1 MAQVIERP
9 RRERE
14 PDEAKLPRILAI
26 VVTHAGRKWLT
37 SSLVALNLQSYPF
50 LDVLVVDDASP
61 VEEGAPALKRIAK
74 RHLRRRRWGF
84 LKTPRPLGFGGAINW
99 AMSRVKVNADLL
111 LFIHDDAELTPDSV
125 ERMVARLRSDESTAI
140 VGPKIVSWDDPTR
153 LEEIGMAADRFGY
166 PYKGLEAD
174 EIDLGQHDVSQE
186 VFYVTSTC
194 MLVRHDVFRQLK
206 GWDARMRAFSED
218 LDLCWRARLLGH
230 TVKVEPLAKARHAIA
245 MAKGER
251 PSRFTPARYFIR
263 RNRFRAVMKNV
274 SAPRLVG
281 LIPQILIL
289 TFVEMIGFIVLR
301 QPSEILNLLRALGW
315 NSLHGFQ
322 TLTERRRT
330 QRDRKVPDRRMR
342 RLMVRESTRV
352 RAYVGNQADRLE
364 EAWGRLAATI
374 AARRDA
380 FRAAGSRTIGAII
393 AIAVVAMICVLLA
406 FRHHL
411 WGPPAAVGE
420 LLPYPER
427 ATALLRAW
435 ASPWQGVGLG
445 QPGPAPP
452 ALALFGLVPLV
463 TFGAAGAAQ
472 KLLVIGLGFIA
483 LIGGYQLISDV
494 ADRRSRLVAGFA
506 YALGAVGYAGVRDGD
521 LGALVF
527 GAAAP
532 FVLHSLIRLTGWVR
546 PAGWNRNRGI
556 ARVALGSAIS
566 AALVPGSLLL
576 YLLAAVLLAVFRVEL
591 GSPRRSLQGLGLA
604 ALGLL
609 VGWALLLPWSW
620 TWFAEGGALRTLMTT
635 NWQLFSANFADDGM
649 ASVILGQTP
658 QGPVLFGLALPL
670 LGIVAVLT
678 GEGQRRKLA
687 VALWA
692 IVALCGLIVSVTAAG
707 MLRPL
712 VSTPTEATVLA
723 SLAFSGLAGLAVGAF
738 RLDLPRRGLGWVHP
752 LTLLGLAGAAF
763 LAVVGLVP
771 QMWAGEWRPGGRAE
785 AANVA
790 AATEVRSLFDAAREE
805 GQFRA
810 LWVGDIWSSG
820 RPTVA
825 RPDEDLFITGS
836 RGQILSDLFERNR
849 GPGDEA
855 LERVLASIEEGATDR
870 AGRLLGA
877 FNIRFVVLERQS
889 GTHRW
894 LNQRDLALVRDRPNY
909 ILLENQDELQ
919 RAAVYNEIPVYVRAL
934 DEDDATVTSAGPAI
948 ERKILNQRA
957 PGSYHSSAA
966 SGPGFVFVAESNDPA
981 WRAELAGRSLDRTP
995 ADWGNAF
1002 QLPAATEGPISVS
1015 YPVRIG
1021 HVLWLLT
1028 AAFAWIVVVGAS
1040 FSRRRSSEEVGA

>member
-1 MAQVIERP
+1 MAQVIEQTRY
-9 RRERE
+9 ERE

-26 VVTHAGRKWLT
+26 VVTHAGRRWLT
-37 SSLVALNLQSYPF
+37 RSIVALNLQTYPF
-50 LDVLVVDDASP
+50 LDILVVDDASP
-61 VEEGAPALKRIAK
+61 EEEGAPTLKRIAK

-84 LKTPRPLGFGGAINW
+84 LRTPRPLGFGGAINW

-111 LFIHDDAELTPDSV
+111 LFVHDDAELTEDSV
-125 ERMVARLRSDESTAI
+125 ERMVARLRSDETTAI
-140 VGPKIVSWDDPTR
+140 VGPKIVAWDDPAR

-174 EIDLGQHDVSQE
+174 EIDLGQHDQSQE

-206 GWDARMRAFSED
+206 GWDARMRAYSED
-218 LDLCWRARLLGH
+218 LDLCWRARLLGYSI
-230 TVKVEPLAKARHAIA
+230 KVEPLAKARHAIA

-251 PSRFTPARYFIR
+251 GSRFTPSRYFIR
-263 RNRFRAVMKNV
+263 RNRFRAVMKNASGV
-274 SAPRLVG
+274 RLVG
-281 LIPQILIL
+281 LIPQIIL
-289 TFVEMIGFIVLR
+289 LTVVEMVGFIVLR
-301 QPSEILNLLRALGW
+301 QPREIINLIRALGW
-315 NSLHGFQ
+315 NSLHGVQ
-322 TLTERRRT
+322 TLTERRRV
-330 QRDRKVPDRRMR
+330 QRERKIPDRRLR

-352 RAYVGNQADRLE
+352 RAYTGHQADRLE

-380 FRAAGSRTIGAII
+380 LRALGSRAIGVGI
-393 AIAVVAMICVLLA
+393 ALSLLGVIAVLLA

-435 ASPWQGVGLG
+435 VSPWQGIGLG

-452 ALALFGLVPLV
+452 ALALLGLVPLV
-463 TFGAAGAAQ
+463 TLGAAGAAQ
-472 KLLVIGLGFIA
+472 KFLVLGLGVIA

-494 ADRRSRLVAGFA
+494 ADRRSRIVAGLA

-546 PAGWNRNRGI
+546 PAGWDPNRGI

-566 AALVPGSLLL
+566 AALVPGSLFL

-591 GSPRRSLQGLGLA
+591 GSQRRSLEGLGRSS
-604 ALGLL
+604 LGLL
-609 VGWALLLPWSW
+609 GAWVLLLPWSW
-620 TWFAEGGALRTLMTT
+620 QWFAQGGALRSLLVDDAH
-635 NWQLFSANFADDGM
+635 LFASNFGDHGM

-658 QGPVLFGLALPL
+658 EAPVLFGVALPI
-670 LGIVAVLT
+670 LGIVAVVT
-678 GEGQRRKLA
+678 GEGQRRRLA

-712 VSTPTEATVLA
+712 VSTPAQATVPA
-723 SLAFSGLAGLAVGAF
+723 ALAFAGLAGLAVGAF
-738 RLDLPRRGLGWVHP
+738 RLDLPRRSFSWVHP
-752 LTLLGLAGAAF
+752 VTVLGLAVAGF
-763 LAVVGLVP
+763 LVVVGLVP
-771 QMWAGEWRPGGRAE
+771 KMWSGEWRPGGPDQAGH
-785 AANVA
+785 VA
-790 AATEVRSLFDAAREE
+790 AAAEVRSLLNAASAE

-825 RPDEDLFITGS
+825 RPDEDLFVTGS
-836 RGQILSDLFERNR
+836 RGQVLSDLFEQNR
-849 GPGDEA
+849 GAGDQA
-855 LERVLASIEEGATDR
+855 LSRVVASVEEGTTDR

-877 FNIRFVVLERQS
+877 FNVRFVVLEREQ
-889 GTHRW
+889 GAFRW
-894 LNQRDLALVRDRPNY
+894 LGQRDLALVRDRPDH
-909 ILLENQDELQ
+909 ILLENQNWLH
-919 RAAVYNEIPVYVRAL
+919 RAAVYNELPVYVRAL
-934 DEDDATVTSAGPAI
+934 DEVDATLTPESSEI
-948 ERKILNQRA
+948 ERRVLNQRA
-957 PGSYHSSAA
+957 PGSYASSAA
-966 SGPGFVFVAESNDPA
+966 SGPGVAFVAESHHPG
-981 WRAELAGRSLDRTP
+981 WIGRLAGRELERETSV
-995 ADWGNAF
+995 WGNAF
-1002 QLPAATEGPISVS
+1002 ALPPATEGAITVS
-1015 YPVRIG
+1015 YPVRVG
-1021 HVLWLLT
+1021 HVLWLIAVAL
-1028 AAFAWIVVVGAS
+1028 AWTVAVGAS
-1040 FSRRRSSEEVGA
+1040 FSRRRNEGGTR